1 MRNHFG
7 FWFLKNANTYE
18 ILSKFTGSSMEI
30 CRKLVGTPI
39 LLIRIMHFY
48 LFFNFTT
55 EDRRE
60 ISVKFRDLHLPFAQN
75 NGNSAEIYRKYRLYL
90 TFNWTNP
97 SKIIISSGNLLLPE
111 KKIFLDCSLA
121 EKNWCQKDFS
131 YHCPI
136 STITSI
142 SVLCKHNSTS
152 QWSVP
157 FFFDE
162 LSNILVIHY

>member
-1 MRNHFG
+1 
-7 FWFLKNANTYE
+7 
-18 ILSKFTGSSMEI
+18 MEI

-90 TFNWTNP
+90 TFN
-97 SKIIISSGNLLLPE
+97 
-111 KKIFLDCSLA
+111 
-121 EKNWCQKDFS
+121 
-131 YHCPI
+131 
-136 STITSI
+136 
-142 SVLCKHNSTS
+142 
-152 QWSVP
+152 
-157 FFFDE
+157 
-162 LSNILVIHY
+162 